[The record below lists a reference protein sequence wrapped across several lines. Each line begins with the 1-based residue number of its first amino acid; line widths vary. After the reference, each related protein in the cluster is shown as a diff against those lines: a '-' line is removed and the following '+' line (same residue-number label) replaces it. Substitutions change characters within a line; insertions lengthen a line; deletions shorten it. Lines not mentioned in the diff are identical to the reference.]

1 MSQGRQI
8 PTRPWRRGRRR
19 RRRLREPLEEVR
31 GSAIPSFSGG
41 HVRPCLFV
49 SLDPF
54 SWHPPSI
61 RLRQPPRVDPRRPV
75 GARRRDRSPAA
86 AARATVV
93 RGGSA
98 FSLCRSLC
106 DRLDDPFATA
116 STIASRG
123 MLGRAASR
131 APFATAS
138 TIPLRPPRRSPL
150 GGCSAA
156 RRVGP
161 KPDETTARRCA
172 CNACHAAGVCFRPR
186 PPSLSVVDRLEGSSA
201 ARRVAR
207 PRGESGR
214 RERDRCATLRV
225 QARPAGGVCS
235 RLREPLLSGCAAAP
249 SPLSRWRSDQFPH
262 AGLDGCAR
270 IDRESSDARPRR

>member
-131 APFATAS
+131 A
-138 TIPLRPPRRSPL
+138 
-150 GGCSAA
+150 
-156 RRVGP
+156 
-161 KPDETTARRCA
+161 ET
-172 CNACHAAGVCFRPR
+172 
-186 PPSLSVVDRLEGSSA
+186 
-201 ARRVAR
+201 
-207 PRGESGR
+207 GR
-214 RERDRCATLRV
+214 DHCATLRV
-225 QARPAGGVCS
+225 QCVS
-235 RLREPLLSGCAAAP
+235 RGRRLLSAAPALAFGRRSPRGIVGCAA
-249 SPLSRWRSDQFPH
+249 SRSAARRVRSTRTRPVRD
-262 AGLDGCAR
+262 AARASASRGGCLLPA
-270 IDRESSDARPRR
+270 A

>member
-106 DRLDDPFATA
+106 DRLDDPFCDRLDDRLEGDARPRGESGPLCDRLDDPFATA

-123 MLGRAASR
+123 MLGRAAIR
-131 APFATAS
+131 A
-138 TIPLRPPRRSPL
+138 
-150 GGCSAA
+150 
-156 RRVGP
+156 
-161 KPDETTARRCA
+161 ET
-172 CNACHAAGVCFRPR
+172 
-186 PPSLSVVDRLEGSSA
+186 
-201 ARRVAR
+201 
-207 PRGESGR
+207 GR
-214 RERDRCATLRV
+214 DHCATLRV
-225 QARPAGGVCS
+225 QCVS
-235 RLREPLLSGCAAAP
+235 RGRRLLSAAPALAFGRRSPRGIVGCAA
-249 SPLSRWRSDQFPH
+249 SRSAARRVRSTRTRPVRD
-262 AGLDGCAR
+262 AARASASRGGCLLPA
-270 IDRESSDARPRR
+270 A